1 MQTNR
6 RSGIERRQK
15 QVSSSDEQRSSG
27 ERRLLRKNPDEII
40 ERFKK
45 IPMLEGL
52 TNEQLKK
59 MLSICSKKK
68 FETNK
73 NIYTIGEESKN
84 MFILIKGKI
93 GIAFNTGVD
102 LQSIAPAGIVGEMGI
117 FTGEK
122 RSANVVAETEC
133 MVLNFDKTE
142 LYRLFSIDTDLH
154 VKILMNII
162 KDLSKKMRR
171 SNEQID
177 QLLYRIRVL
186 DIM

>member
-1 MQTNR
+1 MNTIRRTGIARRRKQTSLSEKQRRGNER
-6 RSGIERRQK
+6 RSLE
-15 QVSSSDEQRSSG
+15 
-27 ERRLLRKNPDEII
+27 KNPDKII
-40 ERFKK
+40 ERLRK
-45 IPMLEGL
+45 IPMFEGL
-52 TNEQLKK
+52 TTEQLKK

-68 FETNK
+68 FEISK
-73 NIYTIGEESKN
+73 NIYTIGEESDN

-93 GIAFNTGVD
+93 GITFNTGVD

-133 MVLNFDKTE
+133 MVLNFSRTE
-142 LYRLFSIDTDLH
+142 LYRLFSSDANLH
-154 VKILMNII
+154 IKILMNII
-162 KDLSKKMRR
+162 KDLSKKMRG

>member
-1 MQTNR
+1 MQSNR
-6 RSGIERRQK
+6 RTGIERRQK
-15 QVSSSDEQRSSG
+15 RDSLSSEKRGGG
-27 ERRLLRKNPDEII
+27 ERRSLEKKPDKII

-45 IPMLEGL
+45 IPMFEGL
-52 TNEQLKK
+52 TTEQLKK
-59 MLSICSKKK
+59 MLIICSKKK
-68 FETNK
+68 FEANQH
-73 NIYTIGEESKN
+73 IYTIDEESKN
-84 MFILIKGKI
+84 MFILLKGKI
-93 GIAFNTGVD
+93 GIAFSTGVD

-122 RSANVVAETEC
+122 RSTNVVAESDC

-142 LYRLFSIDTDLH
+142 LYKLFSSDSDLH

-171 SNEQID
+171 GNEQID